1 MNAHTAR
8 VLERVLVLLGAKP
21 PHLATARKQL
31 DDLIALPPCSEETAT
46 ARKAVVRLF
55 DRLALPVLEGH
66 PETRLVAEGLR
77 ERLDQS
83 GSLSG
88 AKSPLEKAAGWILRP
103 PPVDESRE
111 ALPATLSGRLLT
123 ALRLHGE
130 ALAEVAGEAS
140 RLAERGAVA
149 DPWPEIELLLRRVA
163 ANREPFP
170 PTPLTRERNMLRQA
184 IGQGLESL
192 RAVHPS
198 QSDEGESQP
207 GKQERD
213 LAALLRQRGKEAR
226 QRARSLA
233 ARMADSKAMAE
244 RLKSRLRQL
253 EEAVGQARIEGFMDP
268 LTGLP
273 DRFAFTAQLKRHLER
288 AVHLNEP
295 FSLALLHLHDFAP
308 LANKLG
314 HEGETRLLDALV
326 REIRRHL
333 RDEEYLARLSIER
346 LVILFPRSD
355 QSRAEVAV
363 RDIEE
368 MVARTQFLLDER
380 GIELEVHCG
389 SVALG
394 PGMNGQEMLEM
405 TDRVAVVSR
414 RERTAREPRVEPLR
428 ICPC

>member
-31 DDLIALPPCSEETAT
+31 DDLIALPPCSEESSG
-46 ARKAVVRLF
+46 ARKAVVHLF

-77 ERLDQS
+77 ERLNQS

-103 PPVDESRE
+103 PPLDESRE

-130 ALAEVAGEAS
+130 ALAEVAGEAN
-140 RLAERGAVA
+140 RLADRPAVA

-170 PTPLTRERNMLRQA
+170 PTPLARERKGLRQE
-184 IGQGLESL
+184 IVQGLEAL

-198 QSDEGESQP
+198 HTEEPEGQQS
-207 GKQERD
+207 D

-226 QRARSLA
+226 QKARSLA
-233 ARMADSKAMAE
+233 GRMADSKAMAE

-295 FSLALLHLHDFAP
+295 FSLALLHLHAFAP
-308 LANKLG
+308 LVAKLG
-314 HEGETRLLDALV
+314 HEGETRLMDGLV

-333 RDEEYLARLSIER
+333 RDEEYLARLSVER

-355 QSRAEVAV
+355 QSRADVAV
-363 RDIEE
+363 RDIEG
-368 MVARTQFLLDER
+368 MVGRTQFLLDER

-389 SVALG
+389 TVALD
-394 PGMNGQEMLEM
+394 PGMSGQEMLEL

-414 RERTAREPRVEPLR
+414 REGVAREPKLEPMRV
-428 ICPC
+428 CPC

>member
-31 DDLIALPPCSEETAT
+31 DDLIALPPCSEESSG

-77 ERLDQS
+77 ERLNQS

-103 PPVDESRE
+103 PPMDESRE
-111 ALPATLSGRLLT
+111 ALPVTLSGRVLT
-123 ALRLHGE
+123 GLRLHGE

-140 RLAERGAVA
+140 RLSDRPAIA
-149 DPWPEIELLLRRVA
+149 DPWPEIELFLRRVA

-170 PTPLTRERNMLRQA
+170 PTPLARERKGLRREIEAGLAALREVHLSQA
-184 IGQGLESL
+184 EQ
-192 RAVHPS
+192 A
-198 QSDEGESQP
+198 ESQ
-207 GKQERD
+207 KSESD

-233 ARMADSKAMAE
+233 GRMADSKAMAE

-295 FSLALLHLHDFAP
+295 FSLALLHLHEFAP
-308 LANKLG
+308 LVTKLG
-314 HEGETRLLDALV
+314 HEGETRLMDGLV

-333 RDEEYLARLSIER
+333 RDEEYLARLSVER

-368 MVARTQFLLDER
+368 MVARTQFVLDER
-380 GIELEVHCG
+380 GIELELHSG
-389 SVALG
+389 AMSLG
-394 PGMNGQEMLEM
+394 PDMSGQEMLEL

-414 RERTAREPRVEPLR
+414 REGGAREPKLEPMRV
-428 ICPC
+428 CPC